1 MCGPLVRYES
11 VDITNYQSQSKMTVL
26 SLPRYHRPV
35 MQLKDGSK
43 GSNGYSALVT
53 LASKSVAI
61 VMQALDR
68 SKLCPLTVDDRL
80 IKELDL
86 LVVATRPKHV
96 CHYLNITLTFLCK
109 ITTH

>member
-1 MCGPLVRYES
+1 
-11 VDITNYQSQSKMTVL
+11 
-26 SLPRYHRPV
+26 

-61 VMQALDR
+61 VLQALDR

-80 IKELDL
+80 IRELDL
-86 LVVATRPKHV
+86 LVVATHPKHV

-109 ITTH
+109 IATHQEVASGSSILVCLAQRVSLGSLECQTLTS